1 MAANKIILKIE
12 EEGIR
17 EAAEI
22 VDAAKKKAAASTEK
36 ITAAAKVKIEG
47 PGRGRCR

>member
-22 VDAAKKKAAASTEK
+22 VDAAKKKAADR
-36 ITAAAKVKIEG
+36 G
-47 PGRGRCR
+47 GRHPRSS